1 MCTLEC
7 LPAGDKRK
15 AAAAPCTTQ
24 AHMCEHRGDFKR
36 RRKTAESPGAHGYYV
51 HPAPAPDMVAARLN
65 SLEDAS
71 LDVTAEIH
79 RLQTQVDNADTTA
92 LPSRMLEFHAML
104 TTAAKDQRGSSH
116 RVCALPS
123 TSNNNGA
130 HGFAAASTS
139 TGCALANKRTKV
151 GRNAIEKQLLAR
163 LDACIPAEFRSAAQ
177 RKCAGKRSVGASG
190 RSTIDI
196 LRDSVR
202 SVAAALRSGCAS
214 SSESSFSRR
223 ASSGTTTDSD
233 ACMPSVCVDDIWP
246 MRYSLPDQ
254 EALFSAENFSVAESP
269 RPHTEAKYFV
279 EPEMGEAGV
288 VPWSLPRC
296 VSTALFNAHE
306 SAQQDF
312 KVSLDEAH
320 ISWLGSFADEEL
332 TVTLC
337 SSDSCCAP

>member
-1 MCTLEC
+1 MCISEC

-15 AAAAPCTTQ
+15 AAAARDTTQ

-36 RRKTAESPGAHGYYV
+36 RRKTAESPVTRGHYV
-51 HPAPAPDMVAARLN
+51 HHAPAPDMVAARHK

-71 LDVTAEIH
+71 QNVTADIH
-79 RLQTQVDNADTTA
+79 RLQTQVDSAQSTA
-92 LPSRMLEFHAML
+92 LPSQMLEFHAML
-104 TTAAKDQRGSSH
+104 TTAAKDWCGSSH
-116 RVCALPS
+116 QVCALPS

-139 TGCALANKRTKV
+139 TGCALANKRTRV

-214 SSESSFSRR
+214 SSESSFSLR
-223 ASSGTTTDSD
+223 ASSGTTTDSV
-233 ACMPSVCVDDIWP
+233 ASMPNVCVEELWP
-246 MRYSLPDQ
+246 MHCSLPDQ

-296 VSTALFNAHE
+296 VSTVLFNAHE
-306 SAQQDF
+306 SAQQVF

-320 ISWLGSFADEEL
+320 MSWLGSFADEEL

-337 SSDSCCAP
+337 SSDSCCAS